1 MGVNGVA
8 LATVIAQGI
17 SAVKSICEKFDCK
30 YQIFVNRSDMPGGR
44 TLGSISSTVL
54 PMRTIDIGIPLLAMH
69 SSRELMGKNDEKNLE
84 KFLTGFYS

>member
-1 MGVNGVA
+1 
-8 LATVIAQGI
+8 
-17 SAVKSICEKFDCK
+17 
-30 YQIFVNRSDMPGGR
+30 MPGGR